1 MADAQLANYGAGFE
15 IVAARVEPGRRVPLL
30 GTIVAGTPLPAFQ
43 VLESIDLPG
52 GSWNSREVFALRVR
66 GSSMMDDGILDGD
79 YLVVEPRVD
88 VCNGQTVV
96 AEVDGQATVKR
107 FYRER
112 EGAVRLQ
119 PANDRLLPLVV
130 RGDRV
135 RIRGVVVGVL
145 RKQGFR
151 APLTRSPGRSART
164 TGGTADLA
172 VRILEQSV
180 MEGNRLALQ
189 TQDLAGRHAQQVR
202 MLAQSLRALHATY
215 VETKHPRLRQA
226 LLDEA
231 ARTLRQLRA
240 ITRRSH

>member
-1 MADAQLANYGAGFE
+1 MPESQLVNYGDAFE
-15 IVAARVEPGRRVPLL
+15 MVAARVEPGRRVPLL

-66 GSSMMDDGILDGD
+66 GSSMIDDGILDGD
-79 YLVVEPRVD
+79 YLVVEPRAD
-88 VCNGQTVV
+88 VRNGQTVV

-107 FYRER
+107 LYREHD
-112 EGAVRLQ
+112 GAVRLQ
-119 PANDRLLPLVV
+119 PANDRLLPLIV

-151 APLTRSPGRSART
+151 TPVPSRAPGRR
-164 TGGTADLA
+164 GTADLA

-180 MEGNRLALQ
+180 LEGNRLAFHA
-189 TQDLAGRHAQQVR
+189 QDGSSRHAHEVR
-202 MLAQSLRALHATY
+202 MLAQSLRALHGTY

-240 ITRRSH
+240 ISRRAH